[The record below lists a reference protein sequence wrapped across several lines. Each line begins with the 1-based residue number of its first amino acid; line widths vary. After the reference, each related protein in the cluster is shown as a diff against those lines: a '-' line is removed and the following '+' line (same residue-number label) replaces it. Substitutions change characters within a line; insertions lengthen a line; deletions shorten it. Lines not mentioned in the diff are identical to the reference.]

1 MAHEY
6 RAQIVWT
13 RDGATFTDN
22 GYSRGHVWRFDEGV
36 EVPASSS
43 PHSVRLPL
51 SRADAVD
58 PEEALIAALSSC
70 HMLFFLSFAAQAGF
84 VVDEYEDSPVGIMS
98 KNEHGKLFV
107 SKVTLN
113 PAIVFSSSK
122 RPSPEELD
130 ALHHRAHEECYIANS
145 VRSEVVVGTR
155 QSAS

>member
-1 MAHEY
+1 MNTARRLSGPATARPSPTTATAAATCGGST
-6 RAQIVWT
+6 RAWKSQLHP
-13 RDGATFTDN
+13 R
-22 GYSRGHVWRFDEGV
+22 
-36 EVPASSS
+36 
-43 PHSVRLPL
+43 HSVRLPL